1 MGLKMMEI
9 FLVAWD
15 DRRGYVIEQIIGQRE
30 RISLPSEFLELIFFK
45 ALGILERRYEPNL
58 WIQNYRRTE
67 YMCYYPGFL
76 MNRPIIIVGCGPKNE
91 ITLALIDIAMRLR
104 RAGFEGRS
112 EIFTKHYTSILKS
125 LTSRNATLLVLG
137 EEIRATIYKVLL
149 ENPIVTFRELMDIT
163 LSERRIPSIHD
174 IKDTIF
180 LMNLRGLI
188 SVKWIRGEEVIQ
200 LTRIFIPT
208 RRFKVES
215 YESRSHAKEAF
226 KKYYRSWDFIR
237 EIHYATHT
245 LLDRNLKRILLRL
258 YYEGPLNVS
267 QFSYEDIKLLLE
279 ANYVERE
286 GGNLVMKSFPV
297 IKTYKLSGKKIK
309 EFSIFTV

>member
-1 MGLKMMEI
+1 MMEI

-30 RISLPSEFLELIFFK
+30 RVSLPSEFLELIFFK
-45 ALGILERRYEPNL
+45 ALGILERRYEPKL
-58 WIQNYRRTE
+58 WTQNYRRTE

-76 MNRPIIIVGCGPKNE
+76 MDRPIIIVGCGPKNE

-104 RAGFEGRS
+104 RTGFEGRS

-125 LTSRNATLLVLG
+125 LASKNATLLVLG

-200 LTRIFIPT
+200 LARIFIPT

-237 EIHYATHT
+237 EIHYATNT